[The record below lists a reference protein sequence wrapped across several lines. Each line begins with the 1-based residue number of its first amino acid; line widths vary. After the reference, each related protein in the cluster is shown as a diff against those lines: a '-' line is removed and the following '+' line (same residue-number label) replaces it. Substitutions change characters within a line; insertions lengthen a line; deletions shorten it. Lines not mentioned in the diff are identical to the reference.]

1 MSVKISPGWYPQPG
15 ATDGDEPIERW
26 WDGTEWTGFTRPL
39 QRGLGPEPPSGLPR
53 RGRSR
58 GFVIGVV
65 AGACALVIGGV
76 AVGYVVMSGDGG
88 GSAAQP
94 SPSASSPGNGDNG
107 DGGNGDGQSPSLP
120 AMPEAPDGTAL
131 DVVNGI
137 TLPLPDGWEA
147 ASPAKTG
154 GFAYMYVDQYKCQQ
168 ADMCVRGA
176 VNTTIVTGDDAK
188 TAATKDVVKAAE
200 EGYGNIKSHTGLK
213 SQKVTVAGKTG
224 YLVRWKVDAETGSDG
239 YVQTVVFPSS
249 QKGAFVAI
257 HFGFDATSSAPK
269 VSLMDQIVD
278 GVKTY
283 QSTGS
288 ANPTNGV

>member
-1 MSVKISPGWYPQPG
+1 MADDVDELTEDEEFVDE
-15 ATDGDEPIERW
+15 ADEEFDGDDEDLEDGDIE
-26 WDGTEWTGFTRPL
+26 DDDLVDDDLVDDDAITEDD
-39 QRGLGPEPPSGLPR
+39 EE
-53 RGRSR
+53 
-58 GFVIGVV
+58 
-65 AGACALVIGGV
+65 
-76 AVGYVVMSGDGG
+76 D
-88 GSAAQP
+88 
-94 SPSASSPGNGDNG
+94 
-107 DGGNGDGQSPSLP
+107 
-120 AMPEAPDGTAL
+120 EAEDAP
-131 DVVNGI
+131 
-137 TLPLPDGWEA
+137 
-147 ASPAKTG
+147 
-154 GFAYMYVDQYKCQQ
+154 
-168 ADMCVRGA
+168 
-176 VNTTIVTGDDAK
+176 AK